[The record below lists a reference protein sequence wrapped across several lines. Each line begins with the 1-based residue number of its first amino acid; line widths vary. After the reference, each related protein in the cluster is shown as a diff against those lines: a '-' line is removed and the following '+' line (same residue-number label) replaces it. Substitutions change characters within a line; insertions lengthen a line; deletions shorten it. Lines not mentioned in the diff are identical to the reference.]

1 MARRGGCHERSSQ
14 RSTTLLLLNRVSYRD
29 CDRGRD
35 TDHLT
40 VNGLR
45 FASLLKARLRRD
57 EDRSGLVILTGLVTD
72 LLRRQVALMRGQC
85 A

>member
-14 RSTTLLLLNRVSYRD
+14 RSTTLLLLNRVGYRD

-40 VNGLR
+40 VSGTR

-57 EDRSGLVILTGLVTD
+57 EDRSGLAILIGLVAD
-72 LLRRQVALMRGQC
+72 LFRRR
-85 A
+85 